1 MKTKLAGLSL
11 AAVAAFGAPA
21 LAGGDV
27 IYTGVKDPYAA
38 AVPVPAPAPIPIYE
52 PEYYVRF
59 DVGAAWLSDGS
70 LDETGSSMT
79 LDDIGDVEPLEF
91 GSIGAGRYITPS
103 IRVELQVDLYTRGDL
118 QQGTTNFTEQFSFDV
133 GLADPDIVTYDVTRQ
148 DTVKFEQDTGMLNFY
163 YDFRNSSRFTPYVG
177 AGLGVTYRQL
187 TRTSSE
193 VANCGT
199 RSNAGDPTRNTCP
212 AVAPAPADP
221 AVITEGT
228 TTKKSW
234 DLAAALMAGVS
245 VQVTDSVI
253 WDTGYRYMW
262 QNGGLTVSSMTL
274 AGTSD
279 ITIEDIGQHQLRTG
293 IRLDLN

>member
-91 GSIGAGRYITPS
+91 GSIGAGR
-103 IRVELQVDLYTRGDL
+103 
-118 QQGTTNFTEQFSFDV
+118 
-133 GLADPDIVTYDVTRQ
+133 
-148 DTVKFEQDTGMLNFY
+148 
-163 YDFRNSSRFTPYVG
+163 
-177 AGLGVTYRQL
+177 
-187 TRTSSE
+187 
-193 VANCGT
+193 
-199 RSNAGDPTRNTCP
+199 
-212 AVAPAPADP
+212 
-221 AVITEGT
+221 
-228 TTKKSW
+228 
-234 DLAAALMAGVS
+234 
-245 VQVTDSVI
+245 
-253 WDTGYRYMW
+253 
-262 QNGGLTVSSMTL
+262 
-274 AGTSD
+274 
-279 ITIEDIGQHQLRTG
+279 
-293 IRLDLN
+293 

>member
-27 IYTGVKDPYAA
+27 IYTGIKDPYAA

-103 IRVELQVDLYTRGDL
+103 IRVELAVDWYTRGVV
-118 QQGTTNFTEQFSFDV
+118 QQGTSNFNE
-133 GLADPDIVTYDVTRQ
+133 IV
-148 DTVKFEQDTGMLNFY
+148 
-163 YDFRNSSRFTPYVG
+163 
-177 AGLGVTYRQL
+177 
-187 TRTSSE
+187 
-193 VANCGT
+193 
-199 RSNAGDPTRNTCP
+199 
-212 AVAPAPADP
+212 
-221 AVITEGT
+221 
-228 TTKKSW
+228 
-234 DLAAALMAGVS
+234 
-245 VQVTDSVI
+245 
-253 WDTGYRYMW
+253 
-262 QNGGLTVSSMTL
+262 
-274 AGTSD
+274 
-279 ITIEDIGQHQLRTG
+279 
-293 IRLDLN
+293 IRDGPG

>member
-1 MKTKLAGLSL
+1 MKTKVAGLSL

-21 LAGGDV
+21 FAGGDV

-79 LDDIGDVEPLEF
+79 IDDIGDVEPLEF

-103 IRVELQVDLYTRGDL
+103 IRVELAVDWYTRGDL
-118 QQGTTNFTEQFSFDV
+118 QQGTTNFTEVASFDV

-148 DTVKFEQDTGMLNFY
+148 DSVKFEQDTGMLNFY

-177 AGLGVTYRQL
+177 AGIGVTYRQL

-193 VANCGT
+193 VANCNT

-228 TTKKSW
+228 STKKSW
-234 DLAAALMAGVS
+234 DIAGALMAGMS
-245 VQVTDSVI
+245 VQVTDSII

-262 QNGGLTVSSMTL
+262 QNGGLTVSSLTL
-274 AGTSD
+274 TGESD
-279 ITIEDIGQHQLRTG
+279 ITIEDVGQHQLRTG